1 MHFRSVVIA
10 DFKGPE
16 PTDEELSERKRLS
29 DRAELLEHMDDVL
42 RPPPWVYDDMETAI
56 EHAIAGRL
64 DATLSTREG
73 RYRVDE
79 LVDRWELEPMLEVYA
94 RERSDPS
101 YEPAGRPQG
110 WPDVAE
116 PPEP

>member
-73 RYRVDE
+73 ATGSMSSLIAGSWSRCLRCMRVSG
-79 LVDRWELEPMLEVYA
+79 RTPPTSP
-94 RERSDPS
+94 R
-101 YEPAGRPQG
+101 AGRKAG
-110 WPDVAE
+110 RT
-116 PPEP
+116 